1 MMCMMSR
8 TGHTGP
14 VQCIEFFPSTGHL
27 LLSGSNDT
35 KIKIWDVYN
44 KRNVKRTYVMFII
57 IIIIINI
64 NINIIIFIYFLL

>member
-1 MMCMMSR
+1 MMMMMISFIHR

-14 VQCIEFFPSTGHL
+14 VQCIQFFPSTGHL

-44 KRNVKRTYVMFII
+44 KRNVKRTYV
-57 IIIIINI
+57 ND
-64 NINIIIFIYFLL
+64 YYDDYDYDDYS